1 MIPQNKKK
9 FFRII
14 NNAKINNKILC
25 INFYFCFNK
34 NFSKI
39 VPEVIL
45 VMLFLSQSLYSGHTC
60 IPIKVFKKKKLF
72 SKKNDLFFKLFQ
84 LVSEGNKNWFDVVI
98 NSNVC
103 SNGVHKTPL
112 VLERKRLYIYK
123 YWYSETKIIEFIY
136 HQSLKFNTK
145 NLKKYKKI
153 IKKYCSKNVD
163 YNQSMAIQKALLNKI
178 CFIIGG
184 PGTGKTS
191 ILAYLV
197 LVLIKKTK
205 KKINIQL
212 SASTGKAAA
221 KLTQSIYCILNKKKM
236 NKDEKMSYPKIGV
249 TLHSLFNI
257 QKKNNQCKNLHIK
270 TYKKIDVLIID
281 ECSMI
286 DLNMMDIIVT
296 NIKKKT
302 KIIFVGDVNQ
312 LPPIENGS
320 VLKEI
325 CNVEYQR
332 YYKNTQFKK
341 LDTINNQKKKKQYIS
356 ILKKKYRFIK
366 NSGLN
371 NLINLLEKKKYF
383 NISNFYKEK
392 YPDIICKSLHTQ
404 SEYLDM
410 LKKIKKY
417 YEKYIQFLKKKS
429 NPKKIIQ
436 KFNKYQVL
444 CAVKKGIYGTKKI
457 NKYLDQCFFYKKKK
471 NPRKKNFFYH
481 GKPLLIKKNNTSLK
495 LMNGDIGICL
505 VIKNKIKVCFILPNQ
520 KIHMVDPYILF
531 DYDSAWCIT
540 IHKSQGSEYSSVQV
554 IIPNNSYSI
563 LSKELFYTAITRA
576 KKKITIYSNKE
587 IIKFMIKKKKKRY
600 SGLSKKFYN

>member
-14 NNAKINNKILC
+14 NSAKNNNKILC

-34 NFSKI
+34 NFANI
-39 VPEVIL
+39 APEVIL

-60 IPIKVFKKKKLF
+60 IPIKIFKKNKLF
-72 SKKNDLFFKLFQ
+72 SQKNDLFFKLFQ
-84 LVSEGNKNWFDVVI
+84 LVSEDNGNWFDIVI

-112 VLERKRLYIYK
+112 VLERKYLYIYK

-136 HQSLKFNTK
+136 HQSSKFNTK
-145 NLKKYKKI
+145 NIQKYKKL
-153 IKKYCSKNVD
+153 IKKHCLKHID
-163 YNQSMAIQKALLNKI
+163 CNQAIAIQKALLNKI

-197 LVLIKKTK
+197 LVLIKNTK
-205 KKINIQL
+205 KKINIHL
-212 SASTGKAAA
+212 SASTGKATA
-221 KLTQSIYCILNKKKM
+221 KLTQSIYYILNKKKM
-236 NKDEKMSYPKIGV
+236 NKNEKLSYPKIGV

-257 QKKNNQCKNLHIK
+257 QKKNNQCNDHYIK
-270 TYKKIDVLIID
+270 SYEKIDVLIID

-312 LPPIENGS
+312 LSPIENGS

-325 CNVEYQR
+325 CNIEYQR
-332 YYKNTQFKK
+332 SYKNTQLKQ
-341 LDTINNQKKKKQYIS
+341 LNNINNQEQKRQYIS

-371 NLINLLEKKKYF
+371 NLINLLEKKQYF
-383 NISNFYKEK
+383 NISNFYKKK
-392 YPDIICKSLHTQ
+392 YPDIICKSLQTQ
-404 SEYLDM
+404 SKYFNM

-417 YEKYIQFLKKKS
+417 YKKYIKFLKKKS
-429 NPKKIIQ
+429 SPKKIIQ
-436 KFNKYQVL
+436 KFNKYQIL
-444 CAVKKGIYGTKKI
+444 CSVKKGIYGTKKI
-457 NKYLDQCFFYKKKK
+457 NKYLDQCFYYKKQK
-471 NPRKKNFFYH
+471 NKRKKNFFYH

-505 VIKNKIKVCFILPNQ
+505 IVNNKINVYFILPNQ
-520 KIHMVDPYILF
+520 KIHVVDPYILF
-531 DYDSAWCIT
+531 NYDTAWCIT

-554 IIPNNSYSI
+554 IIPNNLYSI

-576 KKKITIYSNKE
+576 KKKITIYANKD
-587 IIKFMIKKKKKRY
+587 IIKFMIRNQKKRY
-600 SGLSKKFYN
+600 SGLSRKIL

>member
-34 NFSKI
+34 NFSNI
-39 VPEVIL
+39 APEVIL

-60 IPIKVFKKKKLF
+60 IPIKIFKKNKLS
-72 SKKNDLFFKLFQ
+72 SKKNDLFFKLFN
-84 LVSEGNKNWFDVVI
+84 LVSEGNGNWFNNVI

-103 SNGVHKTPL
+103 SNGVYKTPL
-112 VLERKRLYIYK
+112 VLEKKNLYIYK
-123 YWYSETKIIEFIY
+123 YWYSETKIIEYIY

-145 NLKKYKKI
+145 NLKKYNKLIKKHCSKKI
-153 IKKYCSKNVD
+153 D
-163 YNQSMAIQKALLNKI
+163 HDQAMAIQTALLNKI

-197 LVLIKKTK
+197 LVLIKNTK

-221 KLTQSIYCILNKKKM
+221 KLTQSIYYILNKKNM
-236 NKDEKMSYPKIGV
+236 NNNEKLSYPKIGV

-257 QKKNNQCKNLHIK
+257 QKKNNQCNNRYTKSC
-270 TYKKIDVLIID
+270 KKIDVLIID

-312 LPPIENGS
+312 LSPIENGS

-325 CNVEYQR
+325 CNTEYQKSC
-332 YYKNTQFKK
+332 KNIQFNQ
-341 LDTINNQKKKKQYIS
+341 LDNINHQIQKKKYIS

-371 NLINLLEKKKYF
+371 NLINLLEKKKYY
-383 NISNFYKEK
+383 NISDFYKKK
-392 YPDIICKSLHTQ
+392 YPDIICKSLQTQ
-404 SEYLDM
+404 SKYFNM

-417 YEKYIQFLKKKS
+417 YKKYIKFLKKKS
-429 NPKKIIQ
+429 DPKKIIQ
-436 KFNKYQVL
+436 EFNKYQIL
-444 CAVKKGIYGTKKI
+444 CSVKKGIYGTKKI
-457 NKYLDQCFFYKKKK
+457 NQYLDQCFFYEKEK

-505 VIKNKIKVCFILPNQ
+505 FINNKINVYFILPNQ
-520 KIHMVDPYILF
+520 KIHIVDPYILF
-531 DYDSAWCIT
+531 DYDTAWCIT

-554 IIPNNSYSI
+554 IIPNNLYSI

-576 KKKITIYSNKE
+576 KKKITIYANKDV
-587 IIKFMIKKKKKRY
+587 INYMIRNKKKRY
-600 SGLSKKFYN
+600 SGLSRKIL